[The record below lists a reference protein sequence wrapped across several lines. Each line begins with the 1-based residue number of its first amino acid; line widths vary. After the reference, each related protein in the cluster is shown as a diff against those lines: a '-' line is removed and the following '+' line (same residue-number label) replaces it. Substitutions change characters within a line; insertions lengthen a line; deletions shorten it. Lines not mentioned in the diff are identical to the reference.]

1 MDLVKQVREK
11 VETMGFN
18 RKDYYTRDRLLL
30 VEGRVFLKA
39 EIKKKDGR
47 RFEGLVYWRA
57 PPRTRST
64 GDGRLSNNVNLL
76 VLVGEP
82 VGNKH
87 ACNMM

>member
-1 MDLVKQVREK
+1 MDFVKQVREK

-18 RKDYYTRDRLLL
+18 RKDYFTRDRLLL
-30 VEGRVFLKA
+30 VEGRVFLEA

-64 GDGRLSNNVNLL
+64 GDGRLSNNVHLL
-76 VLVGEP
+76 VLMGP
-82 VGNKH
+82 GGIKRRT
-87 ACNMM
+87 CRG